1 MAPRALQVEEKIRRM
16 IRILSTSGQFR
27 SMYLTAVSVEFDALS
42 RGLHTQVAF
51 NTRAGL
57 HSRPIKR
64 ARCIAENTQAMEHV
78 TVARIAKNT
87 LVTCLKKKQRS
98 IIFKQYSNKTYFKH
112 YYNNLIVH

>member
-1 MAPRALQVEEKIRRM
+1 MYQPVTTAPRALQVMEKIRRM
-16 IRILSTSGQFR
+16 VRILSTSGQFR

-87 LVTCLKKKQRS
+87 LVTCLKKNIFQTLKRLCKA
-98 IIFKQYSNKTYFKH
+98 II
-112 YYNNLIVH
+112 IAR

>member
-1 MAPRALQVEEKIRRM
+1 MAPSALQVEEKIRRM
-16 IRILSTSGQFR
+16 VRILSTSGQFR
-27 SMYLTAVSVEFDALS
+27 SMYLTAVSVEFDAFS

-87 LVTCLKKKQRS
+87 LVICLKETKINYIQ
-98 IIFKQYSNKTYFKH
+98 TYFKH
-112 YYNNLIVH
+112 IVKGTSYKDNYFN